1 MSYHSGENLDSMTTP
16 FDLMIGSVR
25 SFRCIFE
32 KRNSQS
38 HNYGPFQTSEAQ
50 LERRIGPLLCSH
62 ARCAVTKVESVS
74 YLWAE
79 FPVCG
84 QPRECRY
91 ILSVFKQFIYILV
104 KSQVLLKFISTL
116 ARAIFTKTESVF
128 LRGVSPCL

>member
-84 QPRECRY
+84 RRANAD
-91 ILSVFKQFIYILV
+91 ISRLSVFKQFIYILV

-116 ARAIFTKTESVF
+116 ARAIFT
-128 LRGVSPCL
+128 

>member
-1 MSYHSGENLDSMTTP
+1 MCNKNFDEVEFSSLLILLSFLNNVYVSYHSGENLDSMTTP

-84 QPRECRY
+84 RRANADISSRY
-91 ILSVFKQFIYILV
+91 SNNSYIFSS
-104 KSQVLLKFISTL
+104 KAKF
-116 ARAIFTKTESVF
+116 F
-128 LRGVSPCL
+128 